1 MSSEEHESEL
11 NPLPSESESTLSERV
26 AQLEQ
31 KLDDLLMLLSDV
43 YRYGK
48 LRDLLAE
55 GKWKEADQQ
64 TTKIMLEIAG
74 KGSQDVFTPEA
85 VKTFPCNTIR
95 VIDQLWR
102 KYSNDRFGF
111 SVQLRIYQSLGG
123 NMDTLIAQNMKFLHS
138 LGERIGWRKNKKW
151 IEYDHFDFS
160 VPPPVGAFP
169 GEWWHSP
176 YGEKMANFFFAHLIR
191 CEL

>member
-55 GKWKEADQQ
+55 GKWKEADLE
-64 TTKIMLEIAG
+64 TTKIMLEISG
-74 KGSQDVFTPEA
+74 KGSQDVFTPED
-85 VKTFPCNTIR
+85 VKTFPCNAIR
-95 VIDQLWR
+95 LIDQLWK

-111 SVQLRIYQSLGG
+111 SVQLRIYRNRSHPSPTLSAVVSLFECLRQRYLPQGDRYLPQG
-123 NMDTLIAQNMKFLHS
+123 DRYLPQGDRYLPQRNCYF
-138 LGERIGWRKNKKW
+138 
-151 IEYDHFDFS
+151 
-160 VPPPVGAFP
+160 
-169 GEWWHSP
+169 
-176 YGEKMANFFFAHLIR
+176 
-191 CEL
+191 